1 MKLLMIADEI
11 ANQFNSATST
21 TDRNKLKA
29 DWYAEVKK
37 VEQSIQTR
45 AAMAKNVADR
55 RKKRAAGCKKSAY
68 STFLGSNKSLN
79 SLDSLKKSRESRGE
93 VED

>member
-1 MKLLMIADEI
+1 MKADEI

-37 VEQSIQTR
+37 VAQSIQTR
-45 AAMAKNVADR
+45 AEMAKNVADR
-55 RKKRAAGCKKSAY
+55 RKKRAAGCKKGAY

-79 SLDSLKKSRESRGE
+79 LLDSSKKSRKSRGE

>member
-1 MKLLMIADEI
+1 
-11 ANQFNSATST
+11 
-21 TDRNKLKA
+21 
-29 DWYAEVKK
+29 
-37 VEQSIQTR
+37 
-45 AAMAKNVADR
+45 MAKNVAER
-55 RKKRAAGCKKSAY
+55 GKKRAAGCKKSAY

>member
-1 MKLLMIADEI
+1 MIADEI

-37 VEQSIQTR
+37 VAESIQTH
-45 AAMAKNVADR
+45 AAMSKNVADR
-55 RKKRAAGCKKSAY
+55 RKKRAAGCKK
-68 STFLGSNKSLN
+68 GRK
-79 SLDSLKKSRESRGE
+79 SRGE
-93 VED
+93 VEG

>member
-1 MKLLMIADEI
+1 MKFLIIADEI

-37 VEQSIQTR
+37 VAQSIQTR
-45 AAMAKNVADR
+45 AEMAKNVADR
-55 RKKRAAGCKKSAY
+55 RKKRAAGCKKGAY

>member
-1 MKLLMIADEI
+1 MLIIADEI
-11 ANQFNSATST
+11 ANQFNSATSI

-37 VEQSIQTR
+37 VAQSIQTR

>member
-1 MKLLMIADEI
+1 MKADEI

-37 VEQSIQTR
+37 VAQSIQTR
-45 AAMAKNVADR
+45 VEMVKNVADR
-55 RKKRAAGCKKSAY
+55 RKKQAAGCKKGAY

-79 SLDSLKKSRESRGE
+79 LLDSSKKSRESRGE

>member
-1 MKLLMIADEI
+1 MKADEI

-37 VEQSIQTR
+37 VAQSIQTR
-45 AAMAKNVADR
+45 AAMVKNVAER
-55 RKKRAAGCKKSAY
+55 GKKRAAGCKKGAY

-79 SLDSLKKSRESRGE
+79 LLDSSKKSRESRGE

>member
-1 MKLLMIADEI
+1 MHWLRRADEI
-11 ANQFNSATST
+11 ANQFNLATST
-21 TDRNKLKA
+21 TDKEKLKSE
-29 DWYAEVKK
+29 WYAEVKK
-37 VEQSIQTR
+37 VAQSIQTR
-45 AAMAKNVADR
+45 AAMVKNVAER
-55 RKKRAAGCKKSAY
+55 GKKRAAGCKKSAY

>member
-1 MKLLMIADEI
+1 MKADEI

-37 VEQSIQTR
+37 IAQSIQTR
-45 AAMAKNVADR
+45 AEMAKNVADR
-55 RKKRAAGCKKSAY
+55 RKKRG
-68 STFLGSNKSLN
+68 
-79 SLDSLKKSRESRGE
+79 
-93 VED
+93 

>member
-1 MKLLMIADEI
+1 MIADEI

-79 SLDSLKKSRESRGE
+79 LLDSLKKSRESRGE